1 MKVFVAGGSGA
12 MGRRLVPQ
20 LVAAGYEVVAMTR
33 DEDKASWLRRVGAQ
47 PVIADVLDRAA
58 AVDVVKESEPEVV
71 IHQLTAL
78 TGVKSFKNF
87 DKEFALTNR
96 LRTEGT
102 DHLLEAARIVGVRRI
117 IAQSY
122 GNWNYERTGSAV
134 KTEQDP
140 FDPDPPANQV
150 KSLRAIRYVENAL
163 MNADGIEGI
172 ALRYG
177 NFYGP
182 GTGIDLGGDIVTQVR
197 KRTFPIVGDGSGI
210 WSFVHMDDAAAAA
223 IAAIEHGRPGVYNV
237 ADDEPAPVR
246 KWLPDLAAVVGAK
259 RPFRVPVWL
268 GRVAAGE
275 VGVSMM
281 TQIRGTSNAEAKAE
295 LGWVPRYQ
303 TYREG
308 FRNGL
313 GNVPVPGFGPLPA
326 RG

>member
-47 PVIADVLDRAA
+47 PVIADALDRAA

-140 FDPDPPANQV
+140 FDPDPPA
-150 KSLRAIRYVENAL
+150 SR
-163 MNADGIEGI
+163 
-172 ALRYG
+172 
-177 NFYGP
+177 
-182 GTGIDLGGDIVTQVR
+182 
-197 KRTFPIVGDGSGI
+197 
-210 WSFVHMDDAAAAA
+210 
-223 IAAIEHGRPGVYNV
+223 
-237 ADDEPAPVR
+237 
-246 KWLPDLAAVVGAK
+246 
-259 RPFRVPVWL
+259 
-268 GRVAAGE
+268 
-275 VGVSMM
+275 
-281 TQIRGTSNAEAKAE
+281 
-295 LGWVPRYQ
+295 
-303 TYREG
+303 
-308 FRNGL
+308 
-313 GNVPVPGFGPLPA
+313 
-326 RG
+326 